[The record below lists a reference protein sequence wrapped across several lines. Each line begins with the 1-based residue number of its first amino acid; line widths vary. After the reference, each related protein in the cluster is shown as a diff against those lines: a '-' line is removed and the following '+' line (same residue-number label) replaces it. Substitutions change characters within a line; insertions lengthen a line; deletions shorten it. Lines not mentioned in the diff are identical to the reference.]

1 MSEQQNQSPFTN
13 PSQDNAAPINVNPY
27 SMQGSGGPNTQNP
40 YMQQPAQNPYG
51 VNYSNNPYGNPYG
64 NPYQAPYGTPGGMM
78 PNNMAP
84 APEPKK
90 KGSFLGGFITAMV
103 VCLITVMIGVGIAAA
118 LQRGSTLPVATE
130 YGTTTLTVEEANALV
145 AKVDKLARYI
155 QNYYV
160 EEVDVDT
167 LLDGAYH
174 GVVNAIE
181 DKYAAYYNEE
191 ELADFQDS
199 SYGEYVGIGV
209 TVMLDDTGIGG
220 ALVMAVNQ
228 NGCAYEMGIEPGD
241 VLIEADGVSLAGK
254 TLNEM
259 VSYIRGEAGTY
270 VSITYMRNG
279 VQNTVSIER
288 RALKETAVYYTMME
302 NKIGYIALADFTV
315 VAVDQFDYALK
326 DLQSQGMQGL
336 ILDIR
341 DNGGGLVDVCVD
353 IADEM
358 IDTGLVTYMEDKYGD
373 REEYKARNAGEL
385 DMPIVILINGNTA
398 SASELLTTC
407 LIDYGK
413 AVTVGTLSYG
423 KGIVQTTYNLMD
435 GTAVK
440 MTTAKYYSP
449 LGTNVQGIGIT
460 PDYEVE
466 MAEDV
471 VLSKIKTNGIPDLT
485 QDLQLQKAIEVMLE
499 QMKGR

>member
-1 MSEQQNQSPFTN
+1 MSEQNNQNFNMPQDPMNGVNPNANPYGSPNGNTYGSN
-13 PSQDNAAPINVNPY
+13 MNVNYNTPY
-27 SMQGSGGPNTQNP
+27 GVNPNAPYGNP
-40 YMQQPAQNPYG
+40 NPYG
-51 VNYSNNPYGNPYG
+51 VPN
-64 NPYQAPYGTPGGMM
+64 GMPVM
-78 PNNMAP
+78 
-84 APEPKK
+84 PEPKK
-90 KGSFLGGFITAMV
+90 KGSFLGGFVTAMV
-103 VCLITVMIGVGIAAA
+103 VCLVTMALGIFAAVS
-118 LQRGSTLPVATE
+118 LQRNVPVPVATS
-130 YGTTTLTVEEANALV
+130 YGTTTLSEEEANALV

-155 QNYYV
+155 KNYYV
-160 EEVDVDT
+160 EEVDIDT

-174 GVVNAIE
+174 GVVDAIE

-191 ELADFQDS
+191 ELADFTDS
-199 SYGEYVGIGV
+199 SNGEYVGIGV
-209 TVMLDDTGIGG
+209 TVMLDDTGVGG
-220 ALVMAVNQ
+220 ALVMSVNQ

-241 VLIEADGVSLAGK
+241 VLIEADGVSLDGK

-259 VSYIRGEAGTY
+259 VSFIRGEAGTY
-270 VSITYMRNG
+270 VDITYMRNG
-279 VQNTVSIER
+279 VKNTISIER
-288 RALKETAVYYTMME
+288 RALKETAVYYTMLE
-302 NKIGYIALADFTV
+302 NNIGYLALADFTT
-315 VAVDQFDYALK
+315 VAVDQFQYALK
-326 DLQSQGMQGL
+326 DLESQGMQGL

-341 DNGGGLVDVCVD
+341 DNGGGLVNVCVD
-353 IADEM
+353 IADQL
-358 IDTGLVTYMEDKYGD
+358 IDTGLVTYMEDKYGE

-385 DMPIVILINGNTA
+385 NMPIVVLINGNSA

-407 LIDYGK
+407 LLDYGK

-466 MAEDV
+466 MAEGV

-485 QDLQLQKAIEVMLE
+485 QDLQLQKAVEVMME
-499 QMKGR
+499 QIKNR